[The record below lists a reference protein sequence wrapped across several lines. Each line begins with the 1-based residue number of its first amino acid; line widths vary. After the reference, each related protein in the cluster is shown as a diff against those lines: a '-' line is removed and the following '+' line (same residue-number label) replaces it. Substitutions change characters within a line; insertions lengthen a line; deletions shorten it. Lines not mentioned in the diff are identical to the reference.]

1 MAGSNFV
8 GPILTAQQSMRIAGD
23 NLSNVNV
30 NGAKGPAQDFANL
43 VAGTGNVDVKSRS
56 TIAQKGNVQFTNRE
70 GDFSVKNQNNGMY
83 CFLPVAANED
93 STEVLL
99 SPTGSFETDKNGI
112 LKEDSSG
119 KVLLGAKLTD
129 GEITSDFSE
138 LVPIFID
145 KNAILQAEATTK
157 IDTTMRLNSG
167 EIVTGKAQTL
177 LITQGGPEKFISPGI
192 LKSGTSFSVTAIDGA
207 KNEYSKRSDGA
218 RKPFLQQYTFGGFVH
233 SGQFDDTGT
242 NLVALNGNTI
252 QIKAGNNNVT
262 ITAST
267 TAINNK
273 DFLDQLAADINKNSA
288 LEASVLTDIVGGV
301 NKLSLMIT
309 PKNLSS
315 DLEVADD
322 PKNPSALF
330 QTLAFDNSSIPSAEN
345 GENRFVTMQRLANLL
360 KSNSKAFSK
369 VKQMTTNGASRSV
382 LLLETASSSSVM
394 ITNRS
399 QDTDKNLLGLLGMS
413 NKQIGT
419 QQPSYSP
426 LASGKGS
433 MSKGDVTPDTLGEN
447 KVYDAQG
454 NARQVYMAAKK
465 LGDNIWAAEIYYPQD
480 NIKGNNLIAQ
490 AGILRFDGSGH
501 LQGISKIEIPYFSKD
516 IGDLSQD
523 LGMSVR
529 VTNGDE
535 LDITAGGITKSFK
548 YDTTAPSGIKSTF
561 DLITAILSSDLPIKV
576 NISKDGN
583 ASKLEFTGA
592 APDIAVSI
600 SGALADPNKM
610 NIVQESKEAI
620 PALGSSNA
628 VFDWTSVPDGVSPSS
643 IDISFSTENIL
654 QQNMDYALNLGV
666 KDGRTTATFSS
677 WSSDENGIISAVF
690 SNGETQN
697 LYQVPVAAVIAPQY
711 LMERDSGMYSQ
722 SINSGH
728 VQYFAAGSGSAPN
741 ILPRSVEGS
750 NVASIKE
757 MTQIIDTGQ
766 WNAMLTAGFQVN
778 NSMINDIISAAKR

>member
-83 CFLPVAANED
+83 CFLPVAANAD

-99 SPTGSFETDKNGI
+99 TPTGSFETDKNGI

-119 KVLLGAKLTD
+119 KVLLGAKLTG

-177 LITQGGPEKFISPGI
+177 LTTQGSPDKFINPGA

-233 SGQFDDTGT
+233 SGKFDGAQN
-242 NLVALNGNTI
+242 NLIAQDNKTI

-267 TAINNK
+267 TAKNNK
-273 DFLDQLAADINKNSA
+273 EFLDHLVAQINTNSA
-288 LEASVLTDIVGGV
+288 LEAIVLTDTVGGT
-301 NKLSLMIT
+301 NQLSIMIA

-322 PKNPSALF
+322 PTAPNQLF

-345 GENRFVTMQRLANLL
+345 GENRFVTMQGLAGLL

-369 VKQMTTNGASRSV
+369 VEQMTTNGASSSV

-399 QDTDKNLLGLLGMS
+399 QDPDKNLLGILGMS
-413 NKQIGT
+413 DKQIGT

-433 MSKGDVTPDTLGEN
+433 MSKGDVTPDTLSES

-454 NARQVYMAAKK
+454 NARQVYMTAKK

-501 LQGISKIEIPYFSKD
+501 LQGISKIETPYVSKD
-516 IGDLSQD
+516 IGDLSQE
-523 LGMSVR
+523 LNLSVGAA
-529 VTNGDE
+529 NGDT
-535 LDITAGGITKSFK
+535 LDITAGGITRSFQ
-548 YDTTAPSGIKSTF
+548 YDPGAGIKSTF

-610 NIVQESKEAI
+610 NIVQESQAAI

-654 QQNMDYALNLGV
+654 QQNMDYTLNLGV

-697 LYQVPVAAVIAPQY
+697 LYQVPVAAVIAPQH